1 MNGVDLSRVHLRA
14 LHSFQPQELHVAKA
28 HRQVASLSNES
39 SPSTSR
45 VQEKGELFS
54 IFSFLSWK
62 DSNGLGSGF
71 GFLLVSSQHR
81 LLHLHAMEINHL
93 LILAI
98 IASSLFS
105 IMAGKV
111 DSLESVPD
119 LEKAM
124 YLTID
129 GYPCVRLLNLSGE
142 IGCANPGR
150 GKVVAPI
157 VRFKNADEKLARSS
171 AVLVS
176 LDEMKNFFLRVS
188 KDLNFAQ
195 KVAGVLVESKAVVQN
210 DLPGFSPVEK
220 FPQAEFAPYQKPSYE
235 WNPAGSGIMWDRYNF
250 PVFLLSKNS
259 TLIIQEIASK
269 NEKSNKAYPV
279 DVAEFDLVMQTTKI
293 GTHDSETCLKEQS
306 CLPLGGYSVW
316 SSLPP
321 INVSSLKPP
330 KPIILVVTS
339 LDSAS
344 FFRDKSLGA
353 DSPLSGM
360 ISLLAAVDALSHID
374 GVNELRKQLVFVVF
388 TGEAW
393 GYLGS
398 RRFLAELD
406 MGSDVVSGL
415 NITLIEQVLEI
426 GSVGKGSREG
436 ATNFFAHVVGE
447 SSGAKEM
454 LNALQGACDSL
465 GSERIKIKVANN
477 SNPGIPPSS
486 LMTFI
491 RKNLSASG
499 VVLEEFN
506 SAFMN
511 NFYHSHLDDSSN
523 VNSTSIVAAASLVAR
538 TLLVLA
544 AGDSQSSTPVLNSI
558 KINVS
563 LVEELVGCLLNCEPG
578 LSCGLVKDF
587 ITPSSICPNHYVGVF
602 LGPPSALLYPAYVDD
617 TSRFVWNFLA
627 DRTSIPTDNSS
638 SCTGECSN
646 PGEVCIRP
654 ERDGKG
660 ICVIST
666 TRYVPAYSTRLKFE
680 AESWHVLPANASDP
694 MGMVDPI
701 WTESFWDTISLRVY
715 TVQSSAYD
723 RFILLG
729 GVAVTIAAYIA
740 IIAARAFFTKALKH
754 D

>member
-210 DLPGFSPVEK
+210 DLPGLQRFSPVEK

-259 TLIIQEIASK
+259 TLIIQE
-269 NEKSNKAYPV
+269 
-279 DVAEFDLVMQTTKI
+279 
-293 GTHDSETCLKEQS
+293 G
-306 CLPLGGYSVW
+306 SVW